1 MRKLIIILAAVALVL
16 GACASAPKGEPIKVS
31 KENKIE
37 IIDDMSHRLVAP
49 AWIDLPHTEIEN
61 NGDVLGVDKGKVY
74 VFKIIES
81 GKNLEGVKLWAQK
94 FQLASQIADTVSTR
108 VQSKFAGAAAGDKDA
123 LETYMEAV
131 VKSMSNATY
140 SGARK
145 KAEYW
150 WQIRKSTPAGGLED
164 TFEYH
169 LLVVVPKD
177 VLDKQ
182 IQMALGEAGTSVKP
196 KNEEEKTARDRV
208 KKAFDDTGLGE

>member
-1 MRKLIIILAAVALVL
+1 
-16 GACASAPKGEPIKVS
+16 
-31 KENKIE
+31 
-37 IIDDMSHRLVAP
+37 
-49 AWIDLPHTEIEN
+49 
-61 NGDVLGVDKGKVY
+61 
-74 VFKIIES
+74 
-81 GKNLEGVKLWAQK
+81 VKLWQK

-164 TFEYH
+164 TYEYH

-182 IQMALGEAGTSVKP
+182 IQMALAEAGMSVKP
-196 KNEEEKTARDRV
+196 KNEEEKSARDRV
-208 KKAFDDTGLGE
+208 KKAFDEDGLGD

>member
-1 MRKLIIILAAVALVL
+1 MLPERLSGELCSLRPREDRLTKSVFAALDSEGNIL
-16 GACASAPKGEPIKVS
+16 SSE
-31 KENKIE
+31 
-37 IIDDMSHRLVAP
+37 
-49 AWIDLPHTEIEN
+49 
-61 NGDVLGVDKGKVY
+61 
-74 VFKIIES
+74 
-81 GKNLEGVKLWAQK
+81 
-94 FQLASQIADTVSTR
+94 IADTVSTR

-123 LETYMEAV
+123 LETYLEAV
-131 VKSMSNATY
+131 VKSMSNASY

-150 WQIRKSTPAGGLED
+150 WQIRKTTPAGALED
-164 TFEYH
+164 TYEYH

-182 IQMALGEAGTSVKP
+182 IQMALAQAGTTVKP

>member
-1 MRKLIIILAAVALVL
+1 MRKLIIILAAAALVL

-37 IIDDMSHRLVAP
+37 IIDDMSHKLVAP
-49 AWIDLPHTEIEN
+49 AWIDLPQTEIEN
-61 NGDVLGVDKGKVY
+61 NGDVLGADKGKVY
-74 VFKIIES
+74 VFKVVEA

-94 FQLASQIADTVSTR
+94 FQLASEIADTVSTR

-131 VKSMSNATY
+131 VKSMSNASY

-150 WQIRKSTPAGGLED
+150 WQIRKSTPAGALED
-164 TFEYH
+164 TYEYH

-182 IQMALGEAGTSVKP
+182 IQMALAEAGTSVKP

-208 KKAFDDTGLGE
+208 KKAFDDTGLDE